1 MNETTRNLIQAI
13 REYKEEPVKPVVLK
27 LTYDK
32 ETGIAGDIITE
43 DTDLPWIE
51 ITKEQ
56 YAAGMQYKKLRVVNG
71 KIEEI
76 KKNRLR
82 NLPLIEGNKWFTSRV
97 NMLIVG
103 NERGW
108 DERKDY

>member
-13 REYKEEPVKPVVLK
+13 REYKSPPVNPTILK

-32 ETGIAGDIITE
+32 ETGIAGGIITE
-43 DTDLPWIE
+43 DTDLPWVE
-51 ITKEQ
+51 MTKEQ
-56 YAAGMQYKKLRVVNG
+56 YLSGMQYKKLRVVNG

-76 KKNRLR
+76 KKIRLR
-82 NLPLIEGNKWFTSRV
+82 KLPLVEGKKWFTSRV
-97 NMLIVG
+97 NMLIIG